1 MGSGL
6 GLGLGSGCEGCA
18 KVTAR
23 VVGESGDEEGDSGC
37 VLLAMGGSDG
47 WYNAAAGGGR
57 WRDELSDF
65 TLLGKLRLGAVRHS
79 AACAAPLTRRCG
91 LAGSAQRA
99 CA

>member
-1 MGSGL
+1 MKVS
-6 GLGLGSGCEGCA
+6 A
-18 KVTAR
+18 KVTVR
-23 VVGESGDEEGDSGC
+23 VVGESGDEERDGGC
-37 VLLAMGGSDG
+37 VLLAMGGSVA
-47 WYNAAAGGGR
+47 WYNAGSGGGR

-65 TLLGKLRLGAVRHS
+65 TLLGKLRPGAVRHS